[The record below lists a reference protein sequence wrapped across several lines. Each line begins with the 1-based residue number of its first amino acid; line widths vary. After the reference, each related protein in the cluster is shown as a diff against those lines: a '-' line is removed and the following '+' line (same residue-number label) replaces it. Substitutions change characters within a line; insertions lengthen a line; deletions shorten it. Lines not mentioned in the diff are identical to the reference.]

1 MSAAPSPP
9 SVKAPEP
16 ATALAADH
24 GEPVPPSLSGS
35 NSFGRIRRE
44 NEQDSP
50 KEPMEAPRIW
60 LMLACVCSA
69 LVVASGFA
77 PWLIFARDEGGTRTI
92 PGIETDGVLVTICGV
107 AAFLALGCV
116 IGREDKVLPATI
128 AFGAACC
135 CLLFTVA
142 NWMLIDMYVDPA
154 ISKLPPSAGW
164 GIMLAIVAS
173 LLTVIAAFRV
183 LRVVRV
189 Y

>member
-1 MSAAPSPP
+1 MSVVPSPL
-9 SVKAPEP
+9 SVKAAAP
-16 ATALAADH
+16 AAGH
-24 GEPVPPSLSGS
+24 GEPVPLSPSGT
-35 NSFGRIRRE
+35 NIFGHIRRE
-44 NEQDSP
+44 NEQDSRKKP
-50 KEPMEAPRIW
+50 VEAPRVW
-60 LMLACVCSA
+60 LMLAFVCSV

-92 PGIETDGVLVTICGV
+92 PGMETDGVLVTICGF

-116 IGREDKVLPATI
+116 MRREDKVLAAII

-135 CLLFTVA
+135 GLLFTVA

-164 GIMLAIVAS
+164 GVMLATVAS

-183 LRVVRV
+183 LRAVRV

>member
-1 MSAAPSPP
+1 
-9 SVKAPEP
+9 
-16 ATALAADH
+16 
-24 GEPVPPSLSGS
+24 
-35 NSFGRIRRE
+35 
-44 NEQDSP
+44 
-50 KEPMEAPRIW
+50 MEAPRIW
-60 LMLACVCSA
+60 LMLAFVCSA

-77 PWLIFARDEGGTRTI
+77 PWLVFARDEGGTRTI

-142 NWMLIDMYVDPA
+142 NWMLINMYVDPA

-164 GIMLAIVAS
+164 GVMLATVAS